1 MRKAEKRSIY
11 VVYPG
16 ALFDAWEVV
25 KEHSENP
32 AVFDTRE
39 KAASYAKAQAVMDG
53 GGVVKLENWFGDTE
67 SVWEVE
73 PQTRP
78 LLALST
84 S

>member
-67 SVWEVE
+67 AILEV
-73 PQTRP
+73 PQQTDRSLVP
-78 LLALST
+78 TT